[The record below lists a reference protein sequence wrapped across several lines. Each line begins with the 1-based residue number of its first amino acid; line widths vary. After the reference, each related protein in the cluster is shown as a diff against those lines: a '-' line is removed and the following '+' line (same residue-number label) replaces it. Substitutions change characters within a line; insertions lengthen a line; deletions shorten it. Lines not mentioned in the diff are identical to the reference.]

1 MGAKKMGK
9 SNLSL
14 LAWGVGERMKW
25 RVLEKQNG
33 KIPTGKKKK
42 KRQELYSDGSEYSF
56 CFMFVHWRS
65 QGQDKGGPV
74 TPMNFSDISSGSCLN
89 K

>member
-42 KRQELYSDGSEYSF
+42 KTRTL
-56 CFMFVHWRS
+56 
-65 QGQDKGGPV
+65 
-74 TPMNFSDISSGSCLN
+74 
-89 K
+89 